1 MSYLIRIVGAAL
13 IWVVVLV
20 ASTIP
25 ACAAETPEQALRQVQ
40 RAIDTSDTA
49 LLQRYVDLDAVIGG
63 AVDVFVQTLVRQAS
77 SKAGQGGM
85 APMLAMMVAGM
96 QDGSDAQA
104 AQAMKMLVTG
114 ETRKFVLHGV
124 ASGKFAGKP
133 RKEPVQQDGGLFSP
147 LFEGASTG
155 RKEIRSIT
163 DVKRTG
169 DDATAAL
176 KVYDFGNEETY
187 PVNVRLVPVGDSW
200 RVREVTNVK
209 QLADRVRREAADQQT
224 QE

>member
-13 IWVVVLV
+13 IGVVVLV

-25 ACAAETPEQALRQVQ
+25 ARAAETPEQALRQVQ

-104 AQAMKMLVTG
+104 AQAKEDAG
-114 ETRKFVLHGV
+114 HG
-124 ASGKFAGKP
+124 
-133 RKEPVQQDGGLFSP
+133 
-147 LFEGASTG
+147 
-155 RKEIRSIT
+155 
-163 DVKRTG
+163 
-169 DDATAAL
+169 
-176 KVYDFGNEETY
+176 
-187 PVNVRLVPVGDSW
+187 
-200 RVREVTNVK
+200 
-209 QLADRVRREAADQQT
+209 
-224 QE
+224 